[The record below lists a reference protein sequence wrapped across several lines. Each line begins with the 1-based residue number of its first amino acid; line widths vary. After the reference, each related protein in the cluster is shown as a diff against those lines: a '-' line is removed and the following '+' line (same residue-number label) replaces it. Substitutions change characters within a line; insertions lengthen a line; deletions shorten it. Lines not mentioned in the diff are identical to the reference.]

1 MYTICVVYSAEFHLL
16 QLTFLEF
23 YEIILEATRR
33 LLSLKE
39 MADAEMQVT
48 KTGVDAESLKN
59 NSLQEDEPSQT
70 VKRPAQKAAKVRN
83 KIST

>member
-1 MYTICVVYSAEFHLL
+1 MRSLQCRISLL

-39 MADAEMQVT
+39 MTDAEMQVT

-59 NSLQEDEPSQT
+59 NSLQEDELSQT
-70 VKRPAQKAAKVRN
+70 VKRPAEKATKVRN

>member
-1 MYTICVVYSAEFHLL
+1 MRSLQCRISLL

-23 YEIILEATRR
+23 FEIILEATRR
-33 LLSLKE
+33 LLSIKE
-39 MADAEMQVT
+39 MSDAEMQVT

-70 VKRPAQKAAKVRN
+70 VQRPAQKATKVRN

>member
-1 MYTICVVYSAEFHLL
+1 MRSLQCRISLL

-39 MADAEMQVT
+39 MSDAEMQVT

-70 VKRPAQKAAKVRN
+70 VKRPAQKATKVRN

>member
-1 MYTICVVYSAEFHLL
+1 MRSLQCRISLL

-39 MADAEMQVT
+39 MSDAEMQVT
-48 KTGVDAESLKN
+48 KTRVDAESLKN
-59 NSLQEDEPSQT
+59 NSLQEDELSQT
-70 VKRPAQKAAKVRN
+70 VKRPAGKATKVRN

>member
-1 MYTICVVYSAEFHLL
+1 MRSLQCRISLL

-39 MADAEMQVT
+39 MSDAEMQVT

-70 VKRPAQKAAKVRN
+70 VKRPAQKATKVKN

>member
-1 MYTICVVYSAEFHLL
+1 MRSLQCRISLL

-39 MADAEMQVT
+39 MSDAEMQVT

-70 VKRPAQKAAKVRN
+70 VQRPAQKATKVRN